1 MMTDHELL
9 PSPGTVHWGYFDGN
23 APPVLEIASGDTVK
37 IHSVSGSPAQLPTG
51 TSGTIR
57 PELLAIHEALRPGIG
72 PHILT
77 GPVAVKGARPGDIL
91 KIEILDVALRDD
103 WGFNVTREGKGA
115 LPSLFS
121 SEVVH
126 FAIDQQSGRIETP
139 WRIPLQARPF
149 FGILGL
155 APDILAG
162 RITSVEPGSFGG
174 NIDNKELVAGATL
187 YLPVAVNGARFSAG
201 DGHALQGDGEVCL
214 TAVETGL
221 TGTFRISVVQ
231 NEAGP
236 APFAETPTHLIT
248 MGFSEDLDLAVESAL
263 RDMILRLCKDTGL
276 EEDGA
281 YRLCSLV
288 ADLRVTQVVNGRK
301 GIHIMFPKD
310 VLASLRGRP

>member
-1 MMTDHELL
+1 MMTNHELL

-23 APPVLEIASGDTVK
+23 AAPVLEIASGDTVK
-37 IHSVSGSPAQLPTG
+37 IHSVSGSPAQLPAS

-57 PELLAIHEALRPGIG
+57 PELLAIHEAVRPGIG

-77 GPVAVKGARPGDIL
+77 GPVAVKEARPGDIL

-103 WGFNVTREGKGA
+103 WGFNITREGKGA

-121 SEVVH
+121 SEVAH
-126 FAIDQQSGRIETP
+126 FAIDRQSGRIETP
-139 WRIPLQARPF
+139 WRISLQARPF

-155 APDILAG
+155 APDISAG

-187 YLPVAVNGARFSAG
+187 YLPVSVDGALFSAG

-221 TGTFRISVVQ
+221 TGTFRISVMQ
-231 NEAGP
+231 DKAGS
-236 APFAETPTHLIT
+236 APFAETPTHIIT
-248 MGFSEDLDLAVESAL
+248 MAFCEDLDLAVEGAL
-263 RDMILRLCKDTGL
+263 REMIFRLSKETGL
-276 EEDGA
+276 TEDAA
-281 YRLCSLV
+281 YRLCSLL
-288 ADLRVTQVVNGRK
+288 ADLRVTQVVNGKK
-301 GIHIMFPKD
+301 GIHIMFPKN
-310 VLASLRGRP
+310 VMASLRGRP

>member
-1 MMTDHELL
+1 MMPDHELF
-9 PSPGTVHWGYFDGN
+9 PAPGTVHWGYFDGS
-23 APPVLEIASGDTVK
+23 ATPVLEIASGDTVK
-37 IHSVSGSPAQLPTG
+37 MHAVSGSPAQLPAG

-57 PELLAIHEALRPGIG
+57 PELLAIHQAVSPGIG

-77 GPVAVKGARPGDIL
+77 GPVAVKGAKPGDIL
-91 KIEILDVALRDD
+91 KIEILEIALRDD
-103 WGFNVTREGKGA
+103 WGFNITREGKGA

-121 SEVVH
+121 SEVAH
-126 FAIDQQSGRIETP
+126 FAIDRQSGRIETP
-139 WRIPLQARPF
+139 WRISLQARPF

-155 APDILAG
+155 APDISVG

-187 YLPVAVNGARFSAG
+187 YLPVAVDGALFSAG

-221 TGTFRISVVQ
+221 TGTFRITVTQ
-231 NEAGP
+231 DEAGS

-248 MGFSEDLDLAVESAL
+248 MAFSEDLDLAVESAL
-263 RDMILRLCKDTGL
+263 RDMILRLCKETGL
-276 EEDGA
+276 AEDAA
-281 YRLCSLV
+281 YRLCSLL

-301 GIHIMFPKD
+301 GIHIMFPKN
-310 VLASLRGRP
+310 VMASLRGRP

>member
-1 MMTDHELL
+1 MMRDHELF
-9 PSPGTVHWGYFDGN
+9 PSPSTVHWGYFDGS
-23 APPVLEIASGDTVK
+23 APPVLEIEPGDILRVHT
-37 IHSVSGSPAQLPTG
+37 VSGSPAELPAG
-51 TSGTIR
+51 SSGTIR
-57 PELLAIHEALRPGIG
+57 PELLAIHEAVRPCIG

-121 SEVVH
+121 REVAH
-126 FAIDQQSGRIETP
+126 FAIDRQSCWIETP
-139 WRIPLQARPF
+139 WRISLQARPF

-155 APDILAG
+155 APDISAG

-187 YLPVAVNGARFSAG
+187 YLPVAVDGALFSAG

-221 TGTFRISVVQ
+221 TGTFRISVMQ
-231 NEAGP
+231 DEAGS
-236 APFAETPTHLIT
+236 APFAETPAHLIT
-248 MGFSEDLDLAVESAL
+248 MAFCEDLDLAVESAL
-263 RDMILRLCKDTGL
+263 RDMILRLCNETGL
-276 EEDGA
+276 AEEAA

-288 ADLRVTQVVNGRK
+288 ADLRVTQVVNRKK
-301 GIHIMFPKD
+301 GIHIMFPKN
-310 VLASLRGRP
+310 VIASLRGRP